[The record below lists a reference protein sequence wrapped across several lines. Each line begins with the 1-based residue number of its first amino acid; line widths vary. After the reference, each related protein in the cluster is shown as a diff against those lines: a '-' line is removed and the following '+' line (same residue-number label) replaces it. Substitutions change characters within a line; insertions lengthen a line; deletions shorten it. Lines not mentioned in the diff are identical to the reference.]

1 MTVHE
6 DRGSKLGSGL
16 ARDTMIYG
24 ASDAV
29 ARLIGFFT
37 FPVIAAALSP
47 RAFGT
52 LELIMTVIGL
62 AGAVA
67 ACGLN
72 NSVQRYYWDAST
84 EGADRPN
91 IVSTGIYL
99 LVLFTL
105 AMMVAGL
112 LFSPLIMGLIR
123 RANLPASIIAV
134 GSALLMIPA
143 TQTLEF
149 IQDVTR
155 LHFAPFK
162 FLSVVSLNRI
172 GAAILAMIAVIALHA
187 GLDGYLLARVGA
199 TILAIP
205 LGLILIR
212 KDLRLQF
219 DRSWSKRL
227 ISFGYPFIF
236 ATVAYWLFGSMD
248 RWFLATMSSVE
259 ESGIYSVSYRFASI
273 VTFVVSAFNQ
283 AWSPYAIKVKTDHPN
298 TYRGIYGKVFII
310 LFFGLLVVGGGIMLF
325 AGELIKLTMPEG
337 YSKSIMPLVIL
348 CMGLI
353 LHGTTSVTA
362 VGISLEKRTSIF
374 AKLIWV
380 TAGLNAVGNYLLVP
394 RLGAVGSAWSTAAS
408 YLVLTVSYLYFT
420 QRLHPMKIKWL
431 RLVAL
436 LALGS
441 VIGFVA
447 LTMNHYAFQW
457 RTLLIKLAIA
467 AACLGLAIPLLP
479 IRESKNA

>member
-1 MTVHE
+1 MKIGT
-6 DRGSKLGSGL
+6 GL

-37 FPVIAAALSP
+37 FPIIAAALSP

-52 LELIMTVIGL
+52 LELIMTVVGL

-84 EGADRPN
+84 TEADRPR

-99 LVLFTL
+99 LVVFSMALMAL
-105 AMMVAGL
+105 GL
-112 LFSPLIMGLIR
+112 LFSPLIMNLIR
-123 RANLPASIIAV
+123 RSSLPVGIIAI
-134 GSALLMIPA
+134 GSALLSIPA
-143 TQTLEF
+143 TQALQY

-162 FLSVVSLNRI
+162 FLAVVSLNRI
-172 GAAILAMIAVIALHA
+172 AAAILAMIAVVSLHA

-199 TILAIP
+199 TTLAIP
-205 LGLILIR
+205 VGLILIR
-212 KDLRLQF
+212 KDLRPQF
-219 DRSWSKRL
+219 DRGWSGRL
-227 ISFGYPFIF
+227 VSFGYPFIF
-236 ATVAYWLFGSMD
+236 ASVAYWLFGSMD

-273 VTFVVSAFNQ
+273 LTFAVSAFSQ
-283 AWSPYAIKVKTDHPN
+283 AWSPYAIKVKTDHPES
-298 TYRGIYGKVFII
+298 YRLVYGRVFVI

-337 YSKSIMPLVIL
+337 YAKSVTPLVIL

-374 AKLIWV
+374 ATLTWI
-380 TAGLNAVGNYLLVP
+380 TAGINAVGNYLLIP
-394 RLGAVGSAWSTAAS
+394 RLGAVGAAWSTAAS
-408 YLVLTVSYLYFT
+408 YLVLTVGYLYFT
-420 QRLHPMKIKWL
+420 QRLHPMKIKWSRL
-431 RLVAL
+431 IVLVAL
-436 LALGS
+436 GT

-447 LTMNHYAFQW
+447 LIMNHYAFQW

-479 IRESKNA
+479 IKESRNG